1 MRKLDVAFI
10 YHLLAWTSACHASSS
25 SSSSWRWHS
34 HSHAVHTQGPTS
46 NRAADVISPDVQ
58 PPLMYINVKQQHSSP
73 PSITTVPVCS
83 CTQPPAGLVSRNR
96 LEEWCKNEGR
106 DDKESAPGSSYSK
119 LNRKPGLNNPE
130 IKQTKLDRCLGP
142 EEKLQ
147 IFFISF
153 YNHERTKENEQQVM
167 VHTVLYTA
175 GPSSLIPLSHAHQQ
189 KLKWQLCFEFGSAPQ
204 MFSIVFM
211 YRIQSIYCRHSFQN
225 KQTIKQNNKKPGS
238 IKIGIL
244 I

>member
-10 YHLLAWTSACHASSS
+10 YHLLAWTSACHAS

-46 NRAADVISPDVQ
+46 NRAADEISSDVQ

-106 DDKESAPGSSYSK
+106 DDKESAPGSSFLK
-119 LNRKPGLNNPE
+119 FNRKPGLNNP
-130 IKQTKLDRCLGP
+130 KNQTNQTGQVSVARGEAAGIFHLLLQSRENQGKWTEPNKSWYILSCTQQGP
-142 EEKLQ
+142 PVWYH
-147 IFFISF
+147 FHMHISRSWSDNF
-153 YNHERTKENEQQVM
+153 ALNLVQHHK
-167 VHTVLYTA
+167 
-175 GPSSLIPLSHAHQQ
+175 
-189 KLKWQLCFEFGSAPQ
+189 CFQ
-204 MFSIVFM
+204 
-211 YRIQSIYCRHSFQN
+211 
-225 KQTIKQNNKKPGS
+225 
-238 IKIGIL
+238 
-244 I
+244 